1 MNSVE
6 VVFQKLK
13 EENPLVIPFQIG
25 YRAHVPLLESFV
37 QFDESIRFG
46 MSFNENSSSR
56 FRTYYCSRI
65 TNIGIEVPNQMQTKI
80 TGRISYSLNL
90 PNLTFIWV

>member
-6 VVFQKLK
+6 VVFSKLK

-37 QFDESIRFG
+37 QFDESIRPWNVF
-46 MSFNENSSSR
+46 
-56 FRTYYCSRI
+56 
-65 TNIGIEVPNQMQTKI
+65 
-80 TGRISYSLNL
+80 
-90 PNLTFIWV
+90 

>member
-13 EENPLVIPFQIG
+13 QENPLVIPFQIG

-37 QFDESIRFG
+37 QFDESIRSLECLLMRIQVLDFAH
-46 MSFNENSSSR
+46 N
-56 FRTYYCSRI
+56 YCSVRI
-65 TNIGIEVPNQMQTKI
+65 TNIIEVPNQMQTKI
-80 TGRISYSLNL
+80 TGRISYS
-90 PNLTFIWV
+90 F

>member
-6 VVFQKLK
+6 VVFFKTK

-37 QFDESIRFG
+37 QFDESIRWNVFLRIQVLD
-46 MSFNENSSSR
+46 FAH
-56 FRTYYCSRI
+56 TVPVRI
-65 TNIGIEVPNQMQTKI
+65 TNIGIEVPNQMQTWLVI
-80 TGRISYSLNL
+80 LLNL

>member
-6 VVFQKLK
+6 VVSKKTK
-13 EENPLVIPFQIG
+13 EENPLVPFQIG

-37 QFDESIRFG
+37 QFDESIRSLECLLMRIQVLDFAH
-46 MSFNENSSSR
+46 
-56 FRTYYCSRI
+56 YCSVRI

-80 TGRISYSLNL
+80 GRISYS
-90 PNLTFIWV
+90 F